1 MVDSQPQLLS
11 EIQPE
16 QLALID
22 QLDARQDDV
31 LRKLDE
37 LTSRIE
43 QLIELY
49 LQNRD
54 IERQNGSESNSDV
67 DVSESDQKQAA

>member
-1 MVDSQPQLLS
+1 MTQQPKPLN

-31 LRKLDE
+31 LLKLDE
-37 LTSRIE
+37 LTHRIE

-49 LQNRD
+49 LQNRHT
-54 IERQNGSESNSDV
+54 ENGEDV
-67 DVSESDQKQAA
+67 ATTDEKTSGQQRHAA

>member
-1 MVDSQPQLLS
+1 MTHQSPSLN

-22 QLDARQDDV
+22 ELDARQDDV

-37 LTSRIE
+37 LTHRIE

-54 IERQNGSESNSDV
+54 SD
-67 DVSESDQKQAA
+67 DDEQADASTFSDSDDQRQAA

>member
-1 MVDSQPQLLS
+1 MADDQLQLLS

-31 LRKLDE
+31 LQKLDE
-37 LTSRIE
+37 LTFRIE

-49 LQNRD
+49 LQNR
-54 IERQNGSESNSDV
+54 ETEKTAESA
-67 DVSESDQKQAA
+67 ESAATDKQRNAA